1 MLFQVVPE
9 GAQLE
14 FIVRKMVNAGY
25 TGRDQESVRR
35 HIEELKE
42 HGVQAPPRVPMF
54 YPVTSDRLV
63 VADAIEVVGDETS
76 GEAEFVLLYQK
87 GDWYVG
93 VGSDHTDRKLEA
105 YSVLYSKQVCP
116 NVISAQ
122 LWAYRDVIDHW
133 DQLTL
138 RSWVWS
144 QGQRTLYQEAALASM
159 LHPNDLIP
167 LVTEVVDGSLEG
179 LVVFSGT
186 VPLLTQG
193 FVYGDRFAAELFDTQ
208 RGVSLSVEYAVQRLD
223 WFKGIL

>member
-9 GAQLE
+9 GTQLE
-14 FIVRKMVNAGY
+14 FTVRKMVNAGY

-63 VADAIEVVGDETS
+63 VADAIEVVGEETS
-76 GEAEFVLLYQK
+76 GEAEFVMLYQK
-87 GDWYVG
+87 GEWYVG

-116 NVISAQ
+116 NVISSQ
-122 LWAYRDVIDHW
+122 VWNYRDVIDHW

-144 QGQRTLYQEAALASM
+144 QRQRTLYQEASLASM

-167 LVTEVVDGSLEG
+167 LVTEVVEGSLEG
-179 LVVFSGT
+179 LVLFSGT
-186 VPLLTQG
+186 VPLLTQS
-193 FVYGDRFAAELFDTQ
+193 FVYGDRFAAELLDTQ
-208 RGVSLSVEYAVQRLD
+208 RGISLSVDYAVRRLD